1 VRSHGIALAA
11 AVLAGLT
18 GCGGGDTAESPA
30 PKAPATMNLTS
41 EAFAE
46 GATIPERHTCDGD
59 DVAPPLHWDGTPSD
73 ARALALVMDDPDAGG
88 GTFVHWT
95 VVDLPSDTSS
105 LGAGEPPAG
114 AQELENSFG
123 DDGYRGPCPPE
134 DDEPHRYV
142 FTIYALDA
150 KLGLD
155 AGSSATDAR
164 DAIGSHAIAEG
175 RLTGRF
181 GR

>member
-1 VRSHGIALAA
+1 MLCLLAA
-11 AVLAGLT
+11 VAGLSA
-18 GCGGGDTAESPA
+18 CGGDEAEEPKIPASIELTSPA
-30 PKAPATMNLTS
+30 FKSGAPMPRRFS
-41 EAFAE
+41 CDDAE
-46 GATIPERHTCDGD
+46 LS
-59 DVAPPLHWDGTPSD
+59 PPLNWRKVPTGAKS
-73 ARALALVMDDPDAGG
+73 LALVMDDPDAPG

-95 VVDLPSDTSS
+95 VVDLPPDTSS

-114 AQELENSFG
+114 GQELGNSFG
-123 DDGYRGPCPPE
+123 DEGYRGPCPPE
-134 DDEPHRYV
+134 DDEPHHYV

-155 AGSSATDAR
+155 AGTSAADAR

>member
-1 VRSHGIALAA
+1 MRSHGIALAA
-11 AVLAGLT
+11 AAVAVLM
-18 GCGGGDTAESPA
+18 GCGGGDTAEGPA
-30 PKAPATMNLTS
+30 PKAPATMHLSS
-41 EAFAE
+41 EAFAD
-46 GATIPERHTCDGD
+46 GAAIPERHTCDGD
-59 DVAPPLHWDGTPSD
+59 DVAPPLRWDGTPAD
-73 ARALALVMDDPDAGG
+73 ARALALVMDDPDAPG

-95 VVDLPSDTSS
+95 VVDLPPRTSS

-150 KLGLD
+150 KLGLE
-155 AGSSATDAR
+155 AGSPAAGAR
-164 DAIGSHAIAEG
+164 DAIGTHAIAEG

>member
-1 VRSHGIALAA
+1 
-11 AVLAGLT
+11 
-18 GCGGGDTAESPA
+18 
-30 PKAPATMNLTS
+30 M
-41 EAFAE
+41 
-46 GATIPERHTCDGD
+46 
-59 DVAPPLHWDGTPSD
+59 
-73 ARALALVMDDPDAGG
+73 ARALALVMDDPDASG

-95 VVDLPSDTSS
+95 VVDLPPRTSA
-105 LGAGEPPAG
+105 LGAGAPPAG

-123 DDGYRGPCPPE
+123 GEGYRGPCPPE
-134 DDEPHRYV
+134 NDKPHHYV

-150 KLGLD
+150 KLALD
-155 AGSSATDAR
+155 AGSSAADAR

>member
-1 VRSHGIALAA
+1 MRSHAIALAA

-18 GCGGGDTAESPA
+18 GCGGGDTAEGPA

-59 DVAPPLHWDGTPSD
+59 DVAPPLHWDGTPAD
-73 ARALALVMDDPDAGG
+73 ARALALVMDDPDAHG

-95 VVDLPSDTSS
+95 VVDLPPGTSS
-105 LGAGEPPAG
+105 LGADEPPAG

-123 DDGYRGPCPPE
+123 EEGYRGPCPPE
-134 DDEPHRYV
+134 DDEPHHYV

-155 AGSSATDAR
+155 AGSSAADAR